1 MLASVRNIPFLI
13 WDGTNDELVPV
24 AGAEAQA
31 QTFQN
36 LGYRF
41 AFDLF
46 APPVDHFL
54 LAVNDQFAPGAKFLG
69 SAEVDRNPAHVTYV
83 VNPTMDFPK
92 DGTVA
97 DHAYWLSGMKLRN
110 ASGDAPLGTIDARS
124 EGFGVGDPP
133 QHAVSH
139 TVGTLTGG
147 NVAPLTYA
155 ETSRTWG
162 RAPTRPV
169 RNVLHLDATN
179 LRTVTV
185 HPERARLTCGVSL
198 DVQTNGPVTV
208 KLAGCGRTEHFG
220 N

>member
-1 MLASVRNIPFLI
+1 M
-13 WDGTNDELVPV
+13 
-24 AGAEAQA
+24 
-31 QTFQN
+31 
-36 LGYRF
+36 
-41 AFDLF
+41 
-46 APPVDHFL
+46 
-54 LAVNDQFAPGAKFLG
+54 
-69 SAEVDRNPAHVTYV
+69 TYV

-97 DHAYWLSGMKLRN
+97 DHAYWLSGMKLGN
-110 ASGDAPLGTIDARS
+110 AGGAAPLGTIDARS
-124 EGFGVGDPP
+124 EGFGTGDPP

-139 TVGTLTGG
+139 TLGTLTGG
-147 NVAPLTYA
+147 NVAPLEYA

-162 RAPTRPV
+162 KAPKRPV

-185 HPERARLTCGVSL
+185 NPGRARLTCGAGL
-198 DVQTNGPVTV
+198 DVHTNGPLAV